1 MGVRTGEENG
11 EVSPEHFLWYV
22 RGPDFLFTT
31 NPISLMT
38 SFLLLPSAPIRSAVF
53 FAAAF
58 FFAVLSARG
67 QSGTLVGLELRLH
80 DVRHSGAFI
89 LNDEPALGSFPDAGG
104 FGQSLGLT
112 LRHHLSPSFGLS
124 GTIAWNRLPGSSD
137 LPLRNPSGSM
147 FEVRPLAPD
156 PTGDSTVPFDR
167 AFTAV
172 NTVVYSALSL
182 EGLAEWRLTGSEGEW
197 SLGIAAGPTL
207 SLTLDAS
214 TRQTVRLDEPEYMR
228 FVGASSVEDNG
239 RTLVLH
245 DDNLVDAESFRIGVR
260 GGLFAEFRLPASDIV
275 ISPALFYESGLTPL
289 RKNPDLTTTMITG
302 QVGVM
307 IQL

>member
-1 MGVRTGEENG
+1 MGRF
-11 EVSPEHFLWYV
+11 SRQHFLWYV
-22 RGPDFLFTT
+22 RVPNFLFTT
-31 NPISLMT
+31 NPTSLMT
-38 SFLLLPSAPIRSAVF
+38 RFLLLPSAPIRSAVF
-53 FAAAF
+53 FAAIF

-67 QSGTLVGLELRLH
+67 QSGTFVGLELRLH

-112 LRHHLSPSFGLS
+112 LRHHLSTSFGLS

-137 LPLRNPSGSM
+137 LALRNPSGSV

-214 TRQTVRLDEPEYMR
+214 MRQTVRLDEPEHMR
-228 FVGASSVEDNG
+228 FVEAFSVEDNG

-245 DDNLVDAESFRIGVR
+245 DGDLVDTESFRIGVR

-275 ISPALFYESGLTPL
+275 LSPALFYESGITPL

-307 IQL
+307 MRL